1 MPQPAQPTWIQSAIR
16 DHQQALLRQAWRLLG
31 DMEAARDVVQETFL
45 RLCRAEKARVEDHLA
60 AWLATVCRNL
70 ALDELRKEM
79 RMQTLNA
86 AGLLDD
92 AVVPQAPPDPARLAE
107 GSSLVQDL
115 GAALGLLTA
124 NQREVMRLR
133 FQGGLSYQEI
143 GQVTGLSVS
152 NVGVQLHTALL
163 RLRRSL
169 GPATQAATTSDA
181 TATLDAPAAPDA
193 GERSR

>member
-1 MPQPAQPTWIQSAIR
+1 MSQVPQPSWISAAIA
-16 DHQQALLRQAWRLLG
+16 DQQQALLRQAWRLLG

-45 RLCRAEKARVEDHLA
+45 RLCRADRAQVEGHLA

-70 ALDELRKEM
+70 ALDQLRKEM
-79 RMQTLNA
+79 RMQSLNA
-86 AGLLDD
+86 AGILDD
-92 AVVPQAPPDPARLAE
+92 AIAPQAPPDPARQAE
-107 GSSLVQDL
+107 GRSLADDLSS
-115 GAALGLLTA
+115 ALGLLSA

-163 RLRRSL
+163 RLRSRL
-169 GPATQAATTSDA
+169 QDPATGE
-181 TATLDAPAAPDA
+181 TAE
-193 GERSR
+193 GSR